1 MQSIAYNTYST
12 KHHSVDLD
20 DIFSSSDD
28 EEIEEENTT
37 KQTPI
42 PKARKSNRLII
53 SNLSDSTNSDQL
65 LDLCSKYG
73 SITDIYLPMNRDD
86 NSKHRGFGYVSFGTN
101 EESDF
106 AKSNIH
112 GIKLDN
118 NKLRVGYANAN
129 KAKEKE
135 YLNKQYSQNFKP
147 FNSYFAEIS

>member
-1 MQSIAYNTYST
+1 MQSIAYITHST
-12 KHHSVDLD
+12 KHHNLDLD

-28 EEIEEENTT
+28 DEEIEQESIE
-37 KQTPI
+37 KQAPI

-101 EESDF
+101 EETDF

-112 GIKLDN
+112 GVMLQIHL
-118 NKLRVGYANAN
+118 LRKYLLEMYVGCY
-129 KAKEKE
+129 KI
-135 YLNKQYSQNFKP
+135 LNMHDM
-147 FNSYFAEIS
+147 ALLILLMVD